1 MVIQR
6 SWKILSDAGSTSASS
21 TEANR
26 SPSGLQSSSDDS
38 NCSNQ
43 TTHSMVTSIASPPT
57 MKLEV
62 QSVQQSPVSTFQSPN
77 CAIPANA
84 TTITSADTIKYVTTP
99 LMAETVL
106 QRLRQR
112 LSCPVQVSG
121 TGTTAESA
129 MRSLELLRI
138 SIQQSFD
145 HEVDAII
152 KQYMENYFKPA
163 FQNIKENLGQNVVS
177 EEILRKMSC
186 ALLENAKA
194 QYNPYRSMKQS
205 LACVSVN
212 TNNTLHQ
219 YGVGESTSLRFAVRR
234 PPPKPADFTE
244 LPAKKMLTVS
254 TQQQIHTVVPSTASS
269 IAACV
274 GNVKINLNSTPTL
287 LQQSLTLPQQQQ
299 KTGLVAGST
308 TPARRQ
314 IFWNTAQIS
323 TATKFVLDVQANQA
337 FGFGTDGNE
346 RLASKHPELIRY
358 LPDNEDRDWLSS
370 QNVIAAQNRNSRFLF
385 LIHDEVCRLK
395 QTHETYRVKPN
406 IDLNIMNTF
415 TVPEFM
421 IQKMKLFFV
430 DLNIKSRGLI
440 TNSFS
445 VGASAQGNSHLRNA
459 LLQGIA
465 SQNNNFTNTNS
476 GSIRATG
483 SDTEISTVSSATAT
497 ATPFNKINTS
507 NATAVGSCNISSS
520 SSDATAFSKPST
532 LSSSHATLTALLNNS
547 SNPPP
552 QDKTTVAKL
561 RK

>member
-6 SWKILSDAGSTSASS
+6 SWKILSDAGSSSASS

-26 SPSGLQSSSDDS
+26 SPGGGMQSSSDDS

-57 MKLEV
+57 MKLEGQV
-62 QSVQQSPVSTFQSPN
+62 TQAVQQSVAPTLASVSVINISN
-77 CAIPANA
+77 
-84 TTITSADTIKYVTTP
+84 TISNDSTKYVTTP
-99 LMAETVL
+99 HMAETML

-121 TGTTAESA
+121 TGATAESA

-145 HEVDAII
+145 HEIDAII
-152 KQYMENYFKPA
+152 KHYMETYFKPA
-163 FQNIKENLGQNVVS
+163 FKNIKENLGQNVVS
-177 EEILRKMSC
+177 EEILQKMSC

-194 QYNPYRSMKQS
+194 QYNPYRTLKQP
-205 LACVSVN
+205 LACVSVSTKN
-212 TNNTLHQ
+212 ITPQ
-219 YGVGESTSLRFAVRR
+219 YPVGETTSLRFAVRR
-234 PPPKPADFTE
+234 PPPKHVEFSE
-244 LPAKKMLTVS
+244 LPAKKLLTVAS
-254 TQQQIHTVVPSTASS
+254 QQQVQTINSSGASNMPE
-269 IAACV
+269 CT
-274 GNVKINLNSTPTL
+274 GNGKTILNSSSN
-287 LQQSLTLPQQQQ
+287 QQRQVQAPGSSTLP
-299 KTGLVAGST
+299 A
-308 TPARRQ
+308 TPVRRQ
-314 IFWNTAQIS
+314 IFWNTAHIS
-323 TATKFVLDVQANQA
+323 VTTKFVLDVQANQA
-337 FGFGTDGNE
+337 FGFGTDGKE

-385 LIHDEVCRLK
+385 LIYEEVCRLK
-395 QTHETYRVKPN
+395 QTHELYRTKTN
-406 IDLNIMNTF
+406 IDISIMNTF

-445 VGASAQGNSHLRNA
+445 VGAGTQGNSHLRNA
-459 LLQGIA
+459 LLQGIVA
-465 SQNNNFTNTNS
+465 QNNNSASITTMSSTNTAITPS
-476 GSIRATG
+476 SINTFIKNNKNNANTG
-483 SDTEISTVSSATAT
+483 SSNVAT
-497 ATPFNKINTS
+497 
-507 NATAVGSCNISSS
+507 S
-520 SSDATAFSKPST
+520 SSDTNPLTKPST

-547 SNPPP
+547 SNPPS
-552 QDKTTVAKL
+552 QDKNVVVNI